1 MSRHGKEDAGL
12 VERLRAQLEQMTAER
27 DRLQQHLDARAEL
40 DQVLMQAAAAPAADG
55 TGPIARVQ
63 GPRAGGHRAPK
74 GHRIPKEKRHLWIV
88 PAFIAGAVRFGLRGL
103 THHRVLSVGLAA
115 MVGVPAVT
123 AVSTHGAQLLPGV
136 SALPSRPPGWGTTGT
151 PVPLPV
157 ASMLAV
163 TRPRTAVARSRP
175 LVPLAPPCPAPSP
188 SPSPSQS
195 MPSPT
200 PSDPQPSPA
209 LPSWVPQ
216 PSYPGGGGY
225 ERHRDWRRQSHG
237 WQSSDP
243 APSGTASTAAPE
255 SSTPAAPATG
265 TPTDLPA
272 DATAPAPSST

>member
-55 TGPIARVQ
+55 TGPLPAVRAQ
-63 GPRAGGHRAPK
+63 GPRAAS
-74 GHRIPKEKRHLWIV
+74 HRIPKERRWLKVV
-88 PAFIAGAVRFGLRGL
+88 PGFAFLAAAVRFGARGL

-123 AVSTHGAQLLPGV
+123 AVSTRGTQVIPFVATAPAAV
-136 SALPSRPPGWGTTGT
+136 PGWHTTGV
-151 PVPLPV
+151 PVPLPA

-195 MPSPT
+195 TPSPT
-200 PSDPQPSPA
+200 PSDTPPSPA
-209 LPSWVPQ
+209 QPSWDTQ
-216 PSYPGGGGY
+216 PTYPGGGGY
-225 ERHRDWRRQSHG
+225 GHHRGRWQSHG
-237 WQSSDP
+237 WQSGDP
-243 APSGTASTAAPE
+243 APSGTATAAPE

-265 TPTDLPA
+265 TPTGLPA
-272 DATAPAPSST
+272 ETVAPAPTST